1 MEPLNFEL
9 VNCQLVNLELVD
21 CQLVNHELVNCELV
35 DCESRKLRAQYQQA
49 EHLPPAT
56 CEPKTTPIQLATTPP
71 PPRGIG
77 VRVAGLASASLPL
90 SPGQ

>member
-1 MEPLNFEL
+1 MEPVNFEL

-21 CQLVNHELVNCELV
+21 CQLVNHELV

-77 VRVAGLASASLPL
+77 VRVAGRASASLPL